1 MIHKTNSFFICKF
14 FKKFTSNK
22 MDPPFLENYECMHL
36 FYLSQRKTAS
46 DCSVSR
52 SLIACTLSELCLCSS
67 QKNYCKHPEQFWV
80 SNAKL
85 FLLMNF
91 TIKCKWRC
99 CDVKICSK
107 QQAPL
112 YAKWHHCLSILELF
126 LFQNVNL

>member
-52 SLIACTLSELCLCSS
+52 SLHAHYLNYVCAHHKKLLQTSWTVLSFKCHS
-67 QKNYCKHPEQFWV
+67 
-80 SNAKL
+80 
-85 FLLMNF
+85 LLMNF